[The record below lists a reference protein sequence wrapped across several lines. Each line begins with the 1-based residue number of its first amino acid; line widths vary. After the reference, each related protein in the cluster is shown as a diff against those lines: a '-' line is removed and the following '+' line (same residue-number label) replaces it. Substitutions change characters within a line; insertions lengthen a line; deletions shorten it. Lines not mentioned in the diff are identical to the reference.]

1 MDIQAIVTGICQRYN
16 ISEAERN
23 LIIWNTG
30 VDFAGQFSH
39 GKEMLHEELFW
50 DVFTF
55 LFTMDDKGILQA
67 PGIAGQYADLKASV
81 TTDSVIK
88 NAFCKMYYGRKQ
100 ETGKPKVC
108 RTPSELNQW
117 RKRLIASIGG
127 WLQLSGK
134 EGGIEAI
141 KAIACRAAGK
151 SDFND
156 IPKGKLVSL
165 YNAFLLKQN
174 DLQTVKNME

>member
-16 ISEAERN
+16 ISEEERN

-55 LFTMDDKGILQA
+55 LFTMDDKGMA
-67 PGIAGQYADLKASV
+67 
-81 TTDSVIK
+81 TDSVIK
-88 NAFCKMYYGRKQ
+88 NAFCKMYYRRKQ

-165 YNAFLLKQN
+165 YNAFLQKQN

>member
-16 ISEAERN
+16 ISEEERN

-30 VDFAGQFSH
+30 VDFAGQFKEGHKMMQERLYWEVFKRLFTEDDELVLKVEGETLPDYGLIKADLVLDDGFKALFCRTYH
-39 GKEMLHEELFW
+39 GLKRPAQAKRQAEEL
-50 DVFTF
+50 D
-55 LFTMDDKGILQA
+55 
-67 PGIAGQYADLKASV
+67 
-81 TTDSVIK
+81 
-88 NAFCKMYYGRKQ
+88 
-100 ETGKPKVC
+100 
-108 RTPSELNQW
+108 QW

-127 WLQLSGK
+127 WMQLSGK

-165 YNAFLLKQN
+165 YNAFLQKQN